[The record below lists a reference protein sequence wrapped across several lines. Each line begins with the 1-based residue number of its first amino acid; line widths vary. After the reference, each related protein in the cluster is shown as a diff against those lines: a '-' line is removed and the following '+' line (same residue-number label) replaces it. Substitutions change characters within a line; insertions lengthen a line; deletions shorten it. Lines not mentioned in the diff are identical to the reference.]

1 MLGRPGT
8 RAPFVRKHRAAH
20 RAWVAGIALV
30 ALVPVSARQ
39 PQSPALT
46 DILNRTGAYLQG
58 FVANLSNVVCEEA
71 YVQERKAKP
80 ALKKQLTSALM
91 LVSHPAETNNW
102 MVFRDTTVVDGVPLP
117 DHGDRLLELFAHP
130 TANSWERAL
139 EISADSQR
147 HHLLAG
153 TIPIANP
160 LLGAA
165 VYQARYQRQL
175 RFKLEGTDAAVGLSA
190 TIVSFDD
197 PEGRIPRKP
206 GDRVP
211 LISPRGARGRA
222 WIQSGTGRMLKTEV
236 RLGYDQGSS
245 TVTFVRDER
254 LGIDR
259 PGEMRTSWQDGG
271 MARNV
276 VTGVATYGQC
286 RRFEVQTTETL
297 ELPKP

>member
-1 MLGRPGT
+1 MAPGR
-8 RAPFVRKHRAAH
+8 RAPFVRKHRSAH
-20 RAWVAGIALV
+20 RPWVAGIALV
-30 ALVPVSARQ
+30 ALVPVSAQ
-39 PQSPALT
+39 QAQSPALT
-46 DILNRTGAYLQG
+46 DILSRTGAYLQD

-80 ALKKQLTSALM
+80 TMKKQLTSNLM

-102 MVFRDTTVVDGVPLP
+102 LVFRDTTVVDGAPLP
-117 DHGDRLLELFAHP
+117 DHGDRLLQLFVHP
-130 TANSWERAL
+130 TIDSWETAR
-139 EISADSQR
+139 EITADSLR
-147 HHLLAG
+147 HHLLAR
-153 TIPIANP
+153 TVPVTNP
-160 LLGAA
+160 LLGPAI
-165 VYQARYQRQL
+165 YQARYQRQL
-175 RFKLEGTDAAVGLSA
+175 RFKLAGTDAAVGPEA
-190 TIVSFDD
+190 TIVDFDD
-197 PEGRIPRKP
+197 PEGRVPLRP

-222 WIQSGTGRMLKTEV
+222 WIQSSTGRILKTEV

-245 TVTFVRDER
+245 TVTFMRDER

-259 PGEMRTSWQDGG
+259 PGEMRTSWPDGG

-297 ELPKP
+297 EVPKQ